1 MRWAMSDFTLSSQLR
16 GLLILLMLFP
26 WPVAIASAQTPDAA
40 TILAASD
47 KARGGGLPGILWQV
61 NVETA
66 ERDGARDNMRVVVK
80 SNGDDNMMEILEP
93 VKARGRKILMRGNN
107 MWFSSPSVTKPV
119 PISPRQRLTGQA
131 SYGDIAATNYV
142 KDYSAVMLGNEVLD
156 SVPCYVLEL
165 TAASKSVTY
174 DKVKYWIAQDSGLG
188 IRAEFYTVSGKHIKT
203 ARFKYDNQ
211 ISAGDKS
218 IPFVSEMQIVDALA
232 GDTVTTLVYSAI
244 EVRSLSARDFRLN

>member
-1 MRWAMSDFTLSSQLR
+1 MRWAMSDFTMLSVLR
-16 GLLILLMLFP
+16 GLLILFVLLP
-26 WPVAIASAQTPDAA
+26 GLDSVQAQTPDAA
-40 TILAASD
+40 TILASSD

-61 NVETA
+61 DVETA
-66 ERDGARDNMRVVVK
+66 EKNGDKDSMRVVVK

-142 KDYSAVMLGNEVLD
+142 KDYSAVLLADELLET
-156 SVPCYVLEL
+156 VPCYVLEL
-165 TAASKSVTY
+165 TASSKSVTY
-174 DKVKYWIAQDSGLG
+174 DKVKYWIAQDTGLG

-203 ARFKYDNQ
+203 ARFKYDNH
-211 ISAGDKS
+211 INAGEKS

-232 GDTVTTLVYSAI
+232 GDAVTTLNYSAI

>member
-1 MRWAMSDFTLSSQLR
+1 MRWAMSDFSLSSALR
-16 GLLILLMLFP
+16 GLVILLALGP
-26 WPVAIASAQTPDAA
+26 GAIASAQTPDAA
-40 TILAASD
+40 TILASSD

-61 NVETA
+61 NVET
-66 ERDGARDNMRVVVK
+66 
-80 SNGDDNMMEILEP
+80 
-93 VKARGRKILMRGNN
+93 
-107 MWFSSPSVTKPV
+107 SVTKPV

-142 KDYSAVMLGNEVLD
+142 KDYSAVMLGNEVVD
-156 SVPCYVLEL
+156 AVPCYVLEL

-211 ISAGDKS
+211 IGSGDKS

-232 GDTVTTLVYSAI
+232 GDAVTTLIYTAL
-244 EVRSLSARDFRLN
+244 EVRTLSARDFRLN

>member
-1 MRWAMSDFTLSSQLR
+1 MRWAMSDFSLSSALR
-16 GLLILLMLFP
+16 GLVILLALGP
-26 WPVAIASAQTPDAA
+26 GAIASAQTPDAA
-40 TILAASD
+40 TILASSD

-66 ERDGARDNMRVVVK
+66 EPEGAKDSMRVVVK

-142 KDYSAVMLGNEVLD
+142 KDYSAVMLGNEVVD
-156 SVPCYVLEL
+156 AVPCYVLEL

-211 ISAGDKS
+211 IGSGDKS

-232 GDTVTTLVYSAI
+232 GDAVTTLIYTAI
-244 EVRSLSARDFRLN
+244 EVRTLSARDFRLN